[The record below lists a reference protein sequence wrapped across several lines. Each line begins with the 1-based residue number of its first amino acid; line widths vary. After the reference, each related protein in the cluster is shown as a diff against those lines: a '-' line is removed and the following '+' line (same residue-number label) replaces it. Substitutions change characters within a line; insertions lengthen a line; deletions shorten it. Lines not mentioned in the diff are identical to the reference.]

1 MVEDEEAEEGLS
13 EGQVTQI
20 QLARA
25 LCGAGLQS
33 GATVG
38 RAVQQLTNRNKP
50 AESLGHML
58 MALPR
63 CTDGAVCTD
72 LSSCR
77 QPPRSRR
84 HGRETGCLPSGP
96 SSMPSSVESKLLKPP

>member
-1 MVEDEEAEEGLS
+1 MREEEEEENRERKRNQEMVDEEAEEGLS

-50 AESLGHML
+50 AESLKHML
-58 MALPR
+58 
-63 CTDGAVCTD
+63 C
-72 LSSCR
+72 
-77 QPPRSRR
+77 
-84 HGRETGCLPSGP
+84 
-96 SSMPSSVESKLLKPP
+96 